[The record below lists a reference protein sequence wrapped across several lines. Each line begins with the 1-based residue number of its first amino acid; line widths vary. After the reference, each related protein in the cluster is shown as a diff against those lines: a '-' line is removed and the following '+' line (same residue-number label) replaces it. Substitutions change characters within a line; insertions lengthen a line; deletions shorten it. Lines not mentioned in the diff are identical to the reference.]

1 MRLECTARAV
11 QLPLK
16 CAMRDSTL
24 NPDWRCIRSRT
35 DARRR
40 SLPVGLR
47 VAPMAQRAPAALRP
61 GNLED
66 WTSFGAS
73 WCRQS
78 WSTYL
83 KYAWLTHLCYRYK
96 SSDRFEDFP
105 QMCTALRPWH
115 YLRWMPATA
124 DTAISF
130 GGLRVSCGIFRAPG
144 LSRFWQQTTGTGL
157 TYLSQRAV
165 TQFLADVASPYPLT
179 FAKASPHVANRWC
192 CPGGGGGSMGSI
204 AAQLLLLLPLL
215 LLLLLLVPVLALVLL
230 VRQQQLLLLLLLLL
244 TDTAAATAAAAT
256 ATATAISTTTT
267 TTLQTKTTTTTSTTD
282 TTTTTTTTTTTI
294 AAATASATSSATA
307 IGGATATATA
317 IAPAALLL
325 LLLFLL
331 LLQLLLLLLLLLPL
345 LLLLLL
351 VALLLLLRFCCC

>member
-1 MRLECTARAV
+1 MPSPELPATLGLWQTRSLEFGLAPEG
-11 QLPLK
+11 PLK
-16 CAMRDSTL
+16 PEPSAERTLESARLFQIWVKQLRADLSAPRMHRPCCAASLKVCNRDSTL

-165 TQFLADVASPYPLT
+165 TQF
-179 FAKASPHVANRWC
+179 KQH
-192 CPGGGGGSMGSI
+192 
-204 AAQLLLLLPLL
+204 
-215 LLLLLLVPVLALVLL
+215 
-230 VRQQQLLLLLLLLL
+230 
-244 TDTAAATAAAAT
+244 
-256 ATATAISTTTT
+256 
-267 TTLQTKTTTTTSTTD
+267 TSTTR
-282 TTTTTTTTTTTI
+282 
-294 AAATASATSSATA
+294 SA
-307 IGGATATATA
+307 
-317 IAPAALLL
+317 
-325 LLLFLL
+325 
-331 LLQLLLLLLLLLPL
+331 
-345 LLLLLL
+345 
-351 VALLLLLRFCCC
+351 VAGFRVRRSLCPHGHHKQPGS